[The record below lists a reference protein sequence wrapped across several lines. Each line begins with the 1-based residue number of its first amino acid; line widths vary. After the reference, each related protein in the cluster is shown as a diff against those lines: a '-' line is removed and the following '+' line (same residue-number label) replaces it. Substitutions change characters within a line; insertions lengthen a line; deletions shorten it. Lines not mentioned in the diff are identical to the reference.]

1 LYIKD
6 WSLLQFGKMPFAII
20 SKKNLLRPHFRLNS
34 SPVSMGY
41 IPTFVA
47 LLGLVLLY
55 TVYTYNLIKPRKA
68 RLTQVIDQMAK
79 NSTARKNIVLSY
91 NKENDG
97 SPLSEVAE
105 LLKKTSTD
113 RFQSYKKEDELILAI
128 KTAIEHIKDDQIS
141 TELKSANQ
149 VQQDLMKRLQS
160 FSAEYNAFIKKA
172 PASMVA
178 LIFGFREF

>member
-1 LYIKD
+1 
-6 WSLLQFGKMPFAII
+6 
-20 SKKNLLRPHFRLNS
+20 
-34 SPVSMGY
+34 MGY

-47 LLGLVLLY
+47 LFGLVLLY

-79 NSTARKNIVLSY
+79 NSNARKNIVLTY
-91 NKENDG
+91 DKENDG
-97 SPLSEVAE
+97 SPLSKVAD

-128 KTAIEHIKDDQIS
+128 KTAIEQIKDDQIS

-178 LIFGFREF
+178 SIFGFRQF